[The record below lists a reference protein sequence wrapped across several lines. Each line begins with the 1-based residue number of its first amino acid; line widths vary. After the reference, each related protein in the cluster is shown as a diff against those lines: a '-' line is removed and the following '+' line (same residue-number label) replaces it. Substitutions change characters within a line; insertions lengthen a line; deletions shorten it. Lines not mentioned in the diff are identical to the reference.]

1 MIQYPF
7 QKKSNMVLLLAT
19 CWVMST
25 GLLAPSQA
33 ATGNAVGSSLDTGRL
48 PAVFTG
54 AHMDLI
60 NLQLKQQA
68 ALAFQTNLL
77 PQTRKEWK
85 KERERLKT
93 TVLRKTGAIIDH
105 ALPLNYKETGH
116 TTLKGY
122 TVKNIV
128 FQTRPG
134 VYATANLYVPEGK
147 GPFPAVVN
155 SHGHWKDARAGEMVQ
170 ATAHALALNGY
181 VCLNMDAWG
190 AGERTTVHGEAEYHG
205 ANLGASLMDIGT
217 SLMGMQLTDNM
228 RGVDLLC
235 SLPEVDKDRI
245 GATGASGGGNQT
257 MWLSAMDERIKAV
270 VPVVS
275 VGTFESYI
283 MNSNCVCE
291 LLADGLTFTEEAGI
305 LGLIAPRA
313 LKICNALNDSNKSFY
328 PSEMLRSYKNAAS
341 IFNLLGADDKLDYQL
356 FNTTHGYWPEIRE
369 TMLGWFDLHL
379 KGTGTGAP
387 KKEPVFTLLPV
398 SALMTFPAGKR
409 DAEVMS
415 TAAFCKLNGQTL
427 RQDML
432 EAKAG
437 DKKQQQQTLKE
448 ILRIQDPLTLKTLH
462 RYGTSQGWERLAL
475 ETTSGDVIPLL
486 LRAPQNKEKGFV
498 ILSHPSGKDSIPAAI
513 LEAAGRE
520 GSGIVL
526 LDLWGTG
533 EHGSTIANTTDGSLP
548 PFHTLLRSALWL
560 GKTVQGQWVNELE
573 LVTKVLKTSFGA
585 GKISI
590 DGSRETGIAALFLA
604 ALDGN
609 TTEVTVRNS
618 PLSYAFDERNGIDF
632 FSMAVHVPGILQW
645 GDISQA
651 AALGGKEIRFI
662 APVTMAGQPVTGSA
676 LDTYKAEF
684 EKLRK
689 RYHTTGH
696 TVFQ

>member
-1 MIQYPF
+1 MTQYPF
-7 QKKSNMVLLLAT
+7 QKKSTITVLLAA
-19 CWVMST
+19 CWLMSA
-25 GLLAPSQA
+25 GLEAPLQA
-33 ATGNAVGSSLDTGRL
+33 ANSSAVSSIDSSRL
-48 PAVFTG
+48 PAVFTD
-54 AHMDLI
+54 APMDII

-68 ALAFQTNLL
+68 ALAFQMHQL
-77 PQTRKEWK
+77 PQTRQEW
-85 KERERLKT
+85 EVLRTQLKA

-116 TTLKGY
+116 TQLNGY
-122 TVKNIV
+122 SVKNIV

-134 VYATANLYVPEGK
+134 VYATANLYVPDGK
-147 GPFPAVVN
+147 GPFPAVIN

-190 AGERTTVHGEAEYHG
+190 AGERTTIHGEAEYHG

-235 SLPEVDKDRI
+235 SLPQVDKDHI

-341 IFNLLGADDKLDYQL
+341 VFDLLGASDKLSYQL

-369 TMLGWFDLHL
+369 TMVGWFDLHL

-387 KKEPVFTLLPV
+387 KKEPAFTLLPV
-398 SALMTFPAGKR
+398 SQLMTFPAGKR
-409 DAEVMS
+409 DAGVMS

-432 EAKAG
+432 EAKGG
-437 DKKQQQQTLKE
+437 DKQQQQQTLKE

-462 RYGTSQGWERLAL
+462 RYSTSQGWERLAL
-475 ETTSGDVIPLL
+475 ETTSGDVIPVL
-486 LRAPQNKEKGFV
+486 LRAPQYKEKGFV
-498 ILSHPSGKDSIPAAI
+498 ILSHPRGKDSIPADI
-513 LEAAGRE
+513 LEAAVRDGN
-520 GSGIVL
+520 GIVL
-526 LDLWGTG
+526 PDLWGTG
-533 EHGSTIANTTDGSLP
+533 EHGSALANTTDGSLP
-548 PFHTLLRSALWL
+548 PFHTLSRSALWL
-560 GKTVQGQWVNELE
+560 GNTVQGQWVNELD
-573 LVTKVLKTSFGA
+573 LVTKVLKSQFGA
-585 GKISI
+585 GRITI

-604 ALDGN
+604 ALEGN
-609 TTEVTVRNS
+609 VTEVTLRNG
-618 PLSYAFDERNGIDF
+618 PLSYAFDERSGIDF
-632 FSMAVHVPGILQW
+632 FTMAVHVPGFLQW
-645 GDISQA
+645 GDVSQA
-651 AALGGKEIRFI
+651 AALSGKEIRFI
-662 APVTMAGQPVTGSA
+662 DPVTMAGKPVKGSA

-689 RYHTTGH
+689 RYRTTGH
-696 TVFQ
+696 TIFQ